1 MKTLIK
7 IILAPFA
14 GLIFFLALPI
24 ISVCLIAYTI
34 CERVYVGART
44 LAGRMVYFSW
54 RPNEAYL
61 SGRKRKVNK
70 NKSK

>member
-1 MKTLIK
+1 
-7 IILAPFA
+7 
-14 GLIFFLALPI
+14 LALPI
-24 ISVCLIAYTI
+24 ISVSLIAYTL
-34 CERVYVGART
+34 CEKIYVGLKVA
-44 LAGRMVYFSW
+44 ANRMLYFTW